1 MDATETRLPM
11 QYSGRFLAENEGGGG
26 MCKLVWN
33 GNRLVGAHLLGNPA
47 SEIVST
53 LATIMFREM
62 SLEQIKKIIFP
73 HPTVAEI
80 IKEAV
85 FHA

>member
-1 MDATETRLPM
+1 
-11 QYSGRFLAENEGGGG
+11 
-26 MCKLVWN
+26 
-33 GNRLVGAHLLGNPA
+33 
-47 SEIVST
+47 
-53 LATIMFREM
+53 M